1 MERENLKSR
10 LGFILISAGCAIGV
24 GNVWKFPYMVGNLG
38 GGAFVLIYIAFLIVL
53 GLPILTMEFA
63 MGRASQKSIACVY
76 DELKPDKKVWG
87 IHGYLGIIG
96 NYVLMFFY
104 TTVAGWM
111 LNYFYKYLVGD
122 MVGMTSSADVFSGM
136 LASPGQ
142 NVFWM
147 AVIVV
152 LGIAVC
158 SLGLQNGVEKITK
171 VMMMAL
177 LGLIVVLAV
186 HSCTLEGASEGLKFY
201 LVPNL
206 DNMKAAGVGN
216 VISGAMNQ
224 AFFTLS
230 LGIGAMLIF
239 GSYLKKEQALLGE
252 SINVVILDT
261 FVAVTSGLIIFPA
274 CFSYNVQPDA
284 GPSLIFM
291 TLPAIFAEMAGGRI
305 WGSLFFLFMTFAA
318 LSTVIAVFENII
330 CCCMDKFGWSRK
342 KSAGINFVIILLLS
356 LPCALGYNVLSFIEP
371 LGAGTSILDFEDF
384 IVSNLL
390 LPIGSLVMAL
400 FCMNRYGWGFE
411 NFMKEANEGKGI
423 KMPRWI
429 YGYAKYVLPVV
440 VAVLIFQ
447 SVSPYVMKLFA

>member
-38 GGAFVLIYIAFLIVL
+38 GGAFVLLYIAFLVVL

-63 MGRASQKSIACVY
+63 MGRASQKSIVCVY
-76 DELKPDKKVWG
+76 DELKPEKKVWG
-87 IHGYLGIIG
+87 IHGYLGVLG

-111 LNYFYKYLVGD
+111 INYFYKYLVGD
-122 MVGMTSSADVFSGM
+122 MVGMTSSADVFTGM

-147 AVIVV
+147 AVIIM
-152 LGIAVC
+152 LGISVC

-171 VMMMAL
+171 VMMLAL
-177 LGLIVVLAV
+177 LGLIIVLAV

-201 LVPNL
+201 LIPNF

-252 SINVVILDT
+252 SISVVILDT

-330 CCCMDKFGWSRK
+330 CCCMDKFGCSRK
-342 KSAGINFVIILLLS
+342 KSSIINFVIILLLS

-371 LGAGTSILDFEDF
+371 LGAGTTILDFEDF

-390 LPIGSLVMAL
+390 LPIGSLVIAL

-423 KMPRWI
+423 KMPNWI

-447 SVSPYVMKLFA
+447 SVSPYIMKLFA